1 MNLRLLRVAAHVELV
16 SLIVMLVNL
25 ATVHLDVVSS
35 MMGPLHGC
43 TYLVI
48 VAAFWRSPEAT
59 AITKAVAL
67 IPGIGGQLAVHRQ
80 QPDAVATQLPVREE
94 WSGTTG

>member
-1 MNLRLLRVAAHVELV
+1 MNLRLLRVGAHIELA

-25 ATVHLDVVSS
+25 ATMHLEVISS
-35 MMGPLHGC
+35 IMGPLHGC

-59 AITKAVAL
+59 TTQGRGAD
-67 IPGIGGQLAVHRQ
+67 PGNRRPAR
-80 QPDAVATQLPVREE
+80 R
-94 WSGTTG
+94 S